1 MAGFEYLALDP
12 GGRTVKGVL
21 EGDAERQIRAIL
33 RDRGL
38 TPLKVD
44 AIHVGAAA
52 EAEKRHGLPLRFRRR
67 RLSGSDLALL
77 TRQFATLVRAGLTIE
92 DCLNVLIEQSETAR
106 ARAVVAGV
114 RGRVLEGQSL
124 ARSLGHFPDAFP
136 SIYRAMV
143 EAGEQSGKLG
153 EVLERLADYTENR
166 QALQQKVLLA
176 FIYPALVTI
185 VAISVVSLLL
195 IYVVPQ
201 VTRVFAN
208 TGQALPLVT
217 RILILASDFMRA
229 SGAVWGIGIVGGL
242 IAARLALRNQ
252 VTRRKW
258 HAFLLRTPMVG
269 RLIRGVNAARFADT
283 LGILTASG
291 VPLLQALQSAVP
303 VVTNLPM
310 RDAVEDALRQVR
322 EGGSLSRSLGKAK
335 LFPPLVIHLIASG
348 EQSGRLDSM
357 LIRAA
362 EAQARELEGWVR
374 ALTALLEPVL
384 ILAMGLVVL
393 FIVVAILLPI
403 FEMNQLIK

>member
-335 LFPPLVIHLIASG
+335 LFPPVVIHLIASG

>member
-1 MAGFEYLALDP
+1 
-12 GGRTVKGVL
+12 
-21 EGDAERQIRAIL
+21 
-33 RDRGL
+33 
-38 TPLKVD
+38 
-44 AIHVGAAA
+44 
-52 EAEKRHGLPLRFRRR
+52 
-67 RLSGSDLALL
+67 
-77 TRQFATLVRAGLTIE
+77 
-92 DCLNVLIEQSETAR
+92 
-106 ARAVVAGV
+106 VVAGV

-335 LFPPLVIHLIASG
+335 LFPPVVIHLIASG